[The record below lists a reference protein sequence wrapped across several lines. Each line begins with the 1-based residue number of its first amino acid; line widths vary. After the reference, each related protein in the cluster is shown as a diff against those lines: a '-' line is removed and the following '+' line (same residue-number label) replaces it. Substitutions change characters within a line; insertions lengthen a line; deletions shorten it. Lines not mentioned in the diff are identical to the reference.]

1 MIQKYLKNYFL
12 ILSSLFVI
20 LTLVGIYKNYSPVPY
35 MDMWDGYLDFYVKAS
50 DGDWNAWFAQHNEHR
65 TVFSNLLFF
74 IDIHL
79 FGGKNIFLL
88 IANFTLMASAA
99 WLIIVIIK
107 EIFIDLSEDNTSR
120 YLPLIMGLFS
130 IVMIFS
136 WIQKENIIWGFQ
148 SQFFAAY
155 FFPLLSFYLLVKSVD
170 KNSIFLYIT
179 SLFVGVVSAG
189 TMANGVMTLPI
200 LLLLS
205 LLLKNNFIKSALIF
219 VISLGIFYLYF
230 NDYHAPGGHG
240 SLLGTLLNHPKDFF
254 QYIFAYLGGI
264 FYYTFGRMSHLIP
277 QFFGIVM
284 IAASLFF
291 TYVAVIKEN
300 TNQYYF
306 VVLGFLLYYGG
317 TAFGTAGGRAIFGID
332 QAFASRYTTPS
343 LIAWSLLITLL
354 FHYFKNNQIIVKS
367 LLGFIVIISISLTVL
382 ELRAVKD
389 NSDSLM
395 DRKIGALAL
404 EMGIRDETYI
414 KTIFPFVDWI
424 VTMAREPSLRNISIF
439 DYKDIKDV
447 SLMIGQTINTLPKN
461 NLIGHIDEI
470 TTILED
476 PNTLRLKGWIFDQ
489 DLKQI
494 PKNLLIVNQN
504 YKIIGYALVGYSR
517 NDVGDRINKKA
528 LESGWIGYA
537 FQSAITEKIYLVD
550 RANNKKLA
558 LQYGDNNESK

>member
-219 VISLGIFYLYF
+219 VIYS
-230 NDYHAPGGHG
+230 
-240 SLLGTLLNHPKDFF
+240 
-254 QYIFAYLGGI
+254 
-264 FYYTFGRMSHLIP
+264 
-277 QFFGIVM
+277 
-284 IAASLFF
+284 
-291 TYVAVIKEN
+291 IK
-300 TNQYYF
+300 
-306 VVLGFLLYYGG
+306 
-317 TAFGTAGGRAIFGID
+317 
-332 QAFASRYTTPS
+332 
-343 LIAWSLLITLL
+343 
-354 FHYFKNNQIIVKS
+354 
-367 LLGFIVIISISLTVL
+367 
-382 ELRAVKD
+382 
-389 NSDSLM
+389 
-395 DRKIGALAL
+395 
-404 EMGIRDETYI
+404 
-414 KTIFPFVDWI
+414 
-424 VTMAREPSLRNISIF
+424 
-439 DYKDIKDV
+439 
-447 SLMIGQTINTLPKN
+447 
-461 NLIGHIDEI
+461 
-470 TTILED
+470 
-476 PNTLRLKGWIFDQ
+476 
-489 DLKQI
+489 
-494 PKNLLIVNQN
+494 
-504 YKIIGYALVGYSR
+504 
-517 NDVGDRINKKA
+517 
-528 LESGWIGYA
+528 
-537 FQSAITEKIYLVD
+537 
-550 RANNKKLA
+550 
-558 LQYGDNNESK
+558 